1 MGLLYVLHNPR
12 LLSMLDDFRHTA
24 RLPIQV
30 LHVVREND
38 ARDGAISFK
47 SHEINPALQA
57 ADPFVDAWYQKLVRG
72 SAMDGW
78 RNRKSLCRFSLQR
91 ATSCRSECAYT
102 RSMIDASRWL
112 LDFHGRGRD
121 GIRPANKWDDA

>member
-57 ADPFVDAWYQKLVRG
+57 ADP
-72 SAMDGW
+72 S
-78 RNRKSLCRFSLQR
+78 
-91 ATSCRSECAYT
+91 TP
-102 RSMIDASRWL
+102 
-112 LDFHGRGRD
+112 
-121 GIRPANKWDDA
+121 GIRSWFVAAPWMAGGIEIALSILASKGDELPFFSCAAMEKMVGKRQLAPGRTFHV